1 MPFSPPVPQAASRK
15 SRQDAVR
22 EQEASCGEPGALLG
36 SQRRW
41 NWTVSQARES
51 SRVRQR
57 TLSRDGAK
65 HPEVHGVTCVSSGE
79 LLNPRGAWVS
89 SCENCTPDAC
99 LGWGSLRGVCGGV
112 CRECVGDGQCAGEGA
127 NQAGKEVRM
136 KVGSIWEAQS
146 MAQALKKWFLPS
158 LSSVLFSRSVL
169 SDSLRPHESQHARL
183 PCPSPTPG
191 VHSNSCSS
199 SR

>member
-89 SCENCTPDAC
+89 SCENCTPDPC
-99 LGWGSLRGVCGGV
+99 LGWGSVRGSVRGSVQGVCGGWGV
-112 CRECVGDGQCAGEGA
+112 CEVCAGCVWRMGSVQGSVQGVCGGWGVYGECAGSVWGTGSVQGTGRIK
-127 NQAGKEVRM
+127 QAR
-136 KVGSIWEAQS
+136 
-146 MAQALKKWFLPS
+146 
-158 LSSVLFSRSVL
+158 R
-169 SDSLRPHESQHARL
+169 
-183 PCPSPTPG
+183 
-191 VHSNSCSS
+191 
-199 SR
+199 